1 MTISY
6 TLKTPVEHND
16 KTYSALTF
24 RKPKTGDLMVLDN
37 FKGEMSKTIALLATI
52 SDVPMPAFKDIDMDD
67 LNGIIEAT
75 AGLLGNAPA
84 TTGA

>member
-1 MTISY
+1 MTTY
-6 TLKTPVEHND
+6 TLRTPVDHNGKNYKD
-16 KTYSALTF
+16 LIF

-52 SDVPMPAFKDIDMDD
+52 SDVPLPAFKEIEMDD
-67 LNGIIEAT
+67 LNAIIEAT

-84 TTGA
+84 TTGD

>member
-1 MTISY
+1 MTTYS
-6 TLKTPVEHND
+6 LRTPVEHSG
-16 KTYSALTF
+16 KTYKDLTF

-52 SDVPMPAFKDIDMDD
+52 SDVPLPAFKEVEMED
-67 LNGIIEAT
+67 LNAIIEAT
-75 AGLLGNAPA
+75 AGLLGNGPV

>member
-1 MTISY
+1 MTTYS
-6 TLKTPVEHND
+6 LRTPVEYSG
-16 KTYSALTF
+16 KTYKELTF

-52 SDVPMPAFKDIDMDD
+52 SDVPLPAFKEVEMED
-67 LNGIIEAT
+67 LNAIIEAT
-75 AGLLGNAPA
+75 AGLLGNGPA

>member
-1 MTISY
+1 MVSY
-6 TLKTPVEHND
+6 TLRTPVDHNG

-52 SDVPMPAFKDIDMDD
+52 SDVPLPAFKEIEMED
-67 LNGIIEAT
+67 LNAIIEKT
-75 AGLLGNAPA
+75 AGLLGNGQA